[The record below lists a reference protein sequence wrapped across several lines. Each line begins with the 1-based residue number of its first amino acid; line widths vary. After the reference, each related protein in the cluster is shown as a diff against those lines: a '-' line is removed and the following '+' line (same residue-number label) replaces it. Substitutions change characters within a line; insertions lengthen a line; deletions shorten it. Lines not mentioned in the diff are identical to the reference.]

1 MAGPGGGSR
10 GSGGF
15 RGGSPGGSRGGFNGG
30 SRGGFSGR
38 PGGSFGGHRPSPGGG
53 MHRPPF
59 GGGMHHPPPRGGF
72 YGGGWHPRPRHYGG
86 GNGGCLGGMCS
97 VILLPVILIFFAV
110 VMLIS
115 AIGGNLVIER
125 EPAPND
131 TYYDSGLSVQYDEN
145 VFQDYAN
152 TQYEAAFGQSS
163 AYEDNILLVFLTE
176 DEEYYDY
183 CYIAW
188 VGDHIETDI
197 NYLFGS
203 DETELGQA
211 ISDSVN
217 AASYKYSLDSDL
229 ARVVQTMQKH
239 VASLGLPGS
248 FQCDENR
255 SRSRSYLINDS
266 TLDLTEDTVNTA
278 LQSFTDAT
286 GIPMVIVV
294 EDMADVFGRSQS
306 ISDFEGH
313 TDNID
318 APRQSEISAFSVVIA
333 ICLAALAVWL
343 IVRAIRKRRDRDSE
357 DDKRTYTGPEL
368 D

>member
-10 GSGGF
+10 GGGGF

-30 SRGGFSGR
+30 SRGGFGGGHRGGS
-38 PGGSFGGHRPSPGGG
+38 PGGFGGGHRPPPGGG
-53 MHRPPF
+53 MHRPP
-59 GGGMHHPPPRGGF
+59 HTPHYHRP
-72 YGGGWHPRPRHYGG
+72 YHTGWHPRPRHYGG
-86 GNGGCLGGMCS
+86 GNGGCLNGLCS
-97 VILLPVILIFFAV
+97 LIFLPVILIIFAV
-110 VMLIS
+110 IMLFS
-115 AIGGNLVIER
+115 AIGGSFTA
-125 EPAPND
+125 EPDISISYN
-131 TYYDSGLSVQYDEN
+131 DSGLSVQYDEY
-145 VFQDYAN
+145 VFQDYTNA
-152 TQYEAAFGQSS
+152 QYEDVFGNSS

-176 DEEYYDY
+176 DDEYYDY

-188 VGDHIETDI
+188 VGDHIDADI

-217 AASYKYSLDSDL
+217 VSSYKYSLDADL
-229 ARVVQTMQKH
+229 ARVVQAMQKH
-239 VASLGLPGS
+239 VAALGLSSS
-248 FQCDENR
+248 FQCDEDR
-255 SRSRSYLINDS
+255 AQTRSYLINDS

-278 LQSFTDAT
+278 LQDFTDST

-294 EDMADVFGRSQS
+294 EDMADVFEPTQSFSDSDGQSVSTDLPQRS
-306 ISDFEGH
+306 
-313 TDNID
+313 
-318 APRQSEISAFSVVIA
+318 ALSVVVP

-343 IVRAIRKRRDRDSE
+343 IVRAVRKRRDQDSE

>member
-10 GSGGF
+10 GGGGF

-38 PGGSFGGHRPSPGGG
+38 PGGSFGGHRPPPGGG

-72 YGGGWHPRPRHYGG
+72 YGGGWHNRPRHYGG

-97 VILLPVILIFFAV
+97 FILLPVILIFFAV

-248 FQCDENR
+248 FQCDEDR

-278 LQSFTDAT
+278 LQNFTDAT

-306 ISDFEGH
+306 ISDFEDH
-313 TDNID
+313 TDNSD
-318 APRQSEISAFSVVIA
+318 APRQSETSAFSVVIA

-343 IVRAIRKRRDRDSE
+343 IVRTIRKRRDRDSE